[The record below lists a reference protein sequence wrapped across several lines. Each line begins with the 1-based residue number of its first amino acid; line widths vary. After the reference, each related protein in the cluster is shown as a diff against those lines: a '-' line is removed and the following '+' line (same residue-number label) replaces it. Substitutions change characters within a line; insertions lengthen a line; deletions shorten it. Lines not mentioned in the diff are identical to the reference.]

1 MHRDA
6 VAKSIA
12 YSFLMDSTFDTLA
25 KAVLTPRQTY
35 LAGNYTQQITKWIG
49 LKAYSGIII
58 HSTGNSNMRI
68 RFGADS
74 ILSVHMRCVFEN
86 A

>member
-35 LAGNYTQQITKWIG
+35 LAGNYTQQITK
-49 LKAYSGIII
+49 
-58 HSTGNSNMRI
+58 
-68 RFGADS
+68 
-74 ILSVHMRCVFEN
+74 
-86 A
+86 